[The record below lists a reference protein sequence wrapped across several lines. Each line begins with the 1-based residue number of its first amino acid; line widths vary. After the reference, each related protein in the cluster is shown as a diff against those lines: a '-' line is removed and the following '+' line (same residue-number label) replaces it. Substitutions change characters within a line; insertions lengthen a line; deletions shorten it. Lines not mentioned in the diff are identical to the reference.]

1 MFQVV
6 SPNSTENA
14 TFNDSWQ
21 ASLVLSRTPFYCN
34 DLLQTRYQPPNYNYN
49 QTITS
54 ANYNQTPASGRNLS
68 QFLMSQ

>member
-34 DLLQTRYQPPNYNYN
+34 DLLQTRC
-49 QTITS
+49 ITRHQLLAEIL
-54 ANYNQTPASGRNLS
+54 ANSS
-68 QFLMSQ
+68 